1 MMKEKEKIIE
11 AVASGRSMV
20 AKDGKP
26 DLRFI
31 RESSIKKSRDSD
43 SLFYDDLDMSQN
55 FTPMSINSFMR
66 TSR

>member
-11 AVASGRSMV
+11 AVASGRG
-20 AKDGKP
+20 AFTKEGKA
-26 DLRFI
+26 DLKFI
-31 RESSIKKSRDSD
+31 RESSIKKSKESD
-43 SLFYDDLDMSQN
+43 SVFYDDLDNSQN